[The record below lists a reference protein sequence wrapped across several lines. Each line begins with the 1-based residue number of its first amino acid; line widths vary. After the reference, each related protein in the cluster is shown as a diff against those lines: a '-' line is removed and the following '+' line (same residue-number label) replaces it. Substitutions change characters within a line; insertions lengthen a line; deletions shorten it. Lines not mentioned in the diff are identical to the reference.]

1 MRAML
6 IGKGGAMVDTD
17 NLTTFEAARLVGVDE
32 STIRRQCAAG
42 RIVGAFRGVLRK
54 REIWMIPAVSL
65 RKGVT
70 DVLQP
75 VSEGLE
81 GDQPGD

>member
-1 MRAML
+1 
-6 IGKGGAMVDTD
+6 MVDTE

-32 STIRRQCAAG
+32 STIRRQCADG

-54 REIWMIPAVSL
+54 REIWMIPAGSL
-65 RKGVT
+65 GKGGT

-75 VSEGLE
+75 VSKELE
-81 GDQPGD
+81 GDKPGD

>member
-1 MRAML
+1 
-6 IGKGGAMVDTD
+6 MVDTE

-32 STIRRQCAAG
+32 STIRRQCADG

-54 REIWMIPAVSL
+54 REIWMIPAGSL
-65 RKGVT
+65 RKGGI

-75 VSEGLE
+75 VPEGLE